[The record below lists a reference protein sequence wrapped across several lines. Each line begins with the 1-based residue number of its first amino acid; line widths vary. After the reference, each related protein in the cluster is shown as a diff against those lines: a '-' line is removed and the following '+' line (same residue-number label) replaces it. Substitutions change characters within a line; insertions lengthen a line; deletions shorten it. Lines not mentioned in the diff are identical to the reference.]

1 MPLPVGS
8 APRDSL
14 GGCRSQIELAAQV
27 PDGVA
32 VLDEAGGITALDES
46 AAHEY
51 INRVGLPTDCKE
63 GCAERGHIIEI

>member
-1 MPLPVGS
+1 MPPPVGS

-14 GGCRSQIELAAQV
+14 GGCRSQIELTVQV

-32 VLDEAGGITALDES
+32 VLDEAIMAFDES

-63 GCAERGHIIEI
+63 CCAERGHIIEI